1 MLYCNNQS
9 FFSEKVIFFVYSKI
23 KVYLSQILEYC
34 LMKMLYKTNPILSLP
49 VVGKLTNK
57 WLAYGLSLMLF
68 LACIMS
74 GKAQEIN
81 LQGNGANITDGDITP
96 TNANFTTF
104 GNVVINTSMTRTYT
118 IQNTDGVMLNIS
130 GITSGNAKFVV
141 SGSPTFVAA
150 ASSATFTVTYTPT
163 DETDDLATI
172 TINNNDADEAIYN
185 FNIQGVEFAYIPN
198 QSTNNVYVINN
209 STNIVDAIIMVGTG
223 PIGIAVSPDGS
234 KVYVANISAD
244 NISVIDTRTNIVV
257 TTIAVGTAPIGIAVS
272 PDGSKLYVGNGGS
285 DNVSV
290 INTNTNLIVATITVG
305 VNPYGIAVS
314 PDGGKVYVVN
324 NNSNNVS
331 VINTSTEIVVATV
344 AVNASPLAIA
354 IAPDGSKAYVV
365 NIGGGNVSVI
375 NTNTNVIDATI
386 VVGVN
391 PRCVSVSP
399 NGNRAYVANLGADN
413 VSVINTSTNIVV
425 ATVAVGTYPYGI
437 TVSPNGGKVYAT
449 NLTGDNVSVINT
461 ITNVVDATVIVG
473 ANPTGF
479 GNMMRLVYPVLVP
492 EINLQSNAQNI
503 TSTDITPSTTDNTDF
518 SITGLAGKTLTYT
531 IQNTGTGNL
540 TLTGT
545 APNYVTLSGSSDFSV
560 ISQPSSNIIAA
571 GGAVTF
577 TVKLLPTGANGVKT
591 ATVSITNDDSN
602 ENPYTFAI
610 QGYKVNAIPDTKR
623 GNMVTLDGVNQY
635 IAITSNPL
643 AAATN
648 MTIEAWLY
656 PTNLSDWARVIDFGN
671 LPGDNMFLTSSYWG
685 SGGLPRFAI
694 NVGGGGEEIVESTT
708 PFTLN
713 TWTHIAVTLSGT
725 TAIMYLDGVN
735 VGQNNAF
742 MNTPSSLGATVN
754 NWFGKSQYPD
764 PYLGGSLDEVRIW
777 NTARTQA
784 QIRENMHL
792 TLSGVESGLVAYYQ
806 FNETEGVAIDAVSGF
821 HGTLLNGASR
831 IESSLSVGKG
841 LSKIVS
847 IPVSTAG
854 AEVALA
860 TTQMEIDFNTTV
872 PAGELVI
879 TQIVSETPYQN
890 TNASPNTT
898 SCYWV
903 VRNFGTNIT
912 SLNFNSLTF
921 QIPAHN
927 LITNTDE
934 TTPAN
939 LKLYKRGTNLGGGW
953 TNEGSAFS
961 ASNTTKQIVFNTLAM
976 DSFSEFIIGSPSS
989 PLPITLVNF
998 NGERIE
1004 KAGEKTEE
1012 VKLTWATASEVSNKG
1027 FEIQVFD
1034 NAQTFKTIA
1043 FIEGR
1048 GNSTSVSSYRLAVSN
1063 PNDGYYRL
1071 KQLDFDGKFSY
1082 SPIVFVEGIEFLKVY
1097 PNPNNGTFKVVC
1109 GTQTTADKLDL
1120 PARLLNAQGVEVWR
1134 GIQTEVKTNL
1144 PAGMYFLHT
1153 TVAGKNRVTKVIIE
1167 N

>member
-806 FNETEGVAIDAVSGF
+806 FNETTGNAIDAVSGNN
-821 HGTLLNGASR
+821 GTLVSVNRSASTV
-831 IESSLSVGKG
+831 SVGKG
-841 LSKIVS
+841 VSKTVVVTS
-847 IPVSTAG
+847 VGAG
-854 AEVALA
+854 SEIDL
-860 TTQMEIDFNTTV
+860 TNTQMEIDFS
-872 PAGELVI
+872 AGSANPNGEIVI
-879 TQIVSETPYQN
+879 SQITSETPYQN
-890 TNASPNTT
+890 TNASVNTT
-898 SCYWV
+898 SCYWI
-903 VRNFGTNIT
+903 VRNFGVNTGLAFDN
-912 SLNFNSLTF
+912 LKF
-921 QIPAHN
+921 QIPNHN
-927 LITNTDE
+927 TISTADQ
-934 TTPAN
+934 TTPTN
-939 LKLYKRGTNLGGGW
+939 LKLYHRSTNVGGTWAEIGGA
-953 TNEGSAFS
+953 NSAN
-961 ASNTTKQIVFNTLAM
+961 NTTKQINFDVPTNT
-976 DSFSEFIIGSPSS
+976 SFSEFIIGSTIS
-989 PLPITLVNF
+989 PLPITLITF

-1004 KAGEKTEE
+1004 KAGERTEE
-1012 VKLTWATASEVSNKG
+1012 VKLTWATASEVNNKG
-1027 FEIQVFD
+1027 FEVQVSED
-1034 NAQTFKTIA
+1034 AQNYKAIA

-1048 GNSTSVSSYRLAVSN
+1048 GNSTTVSSYRLAVSN
-1063 PNDGYYRL
+1063 SNDGYYRL